1 MSMVCNG
8 IGVSDISDELDK
20 IQVSVDLVTAA
31 RRHLVFLK
39 AVAESQW
46 LYTTFSLR
54 QAIKRYDELWMPLIS
69 QVTVGGSSPILLPPL
84 DVQWVWHCHTLSPVR
99 YRQYCEVKFSK
110 MIEKP
115 VISDDG
121 NEEFALNRCYDLWS
135 CRYPFEPFEMESIC
149 DDEGVE
155 IVTNE
160 ELLKEVL
167 KCSSLYS
174 KFNEPYMLELVY
186 LIAAKERYKRFM
198 YLLEKFKDG
207 HSRFTPTLDIQLMW
221 LTHMSYPLIYAKDV
235 KKIEGELGNR
245 IGIWDTFKD
254 EDVEG
259 SKKLWEE
266 VFDEPYEKAGAMLD
280 CEIAGS
286 LKPPVYLVVSDTDV
300 NSKYKC
306 MEPRFLLEV
315 CIFVKEKVEVRHSQD
330 KENEYLRLRML
341 RCHKEMKMDKDLTFL
356 VSNTWRKACHLY
368 SEFGTRGVI
377 LELRRCGK
385 SCLKSNVRSTIVFLW
400 NDLIRAPCL
409 TVGKELGKKVR
420 LVASIVPPVQAPYLL
435 KCVPDRVTDDSG
447 AMISD
452 VILEMNRYRP
462 QEGRWLSRTVLDR
475 AGRECFVLRIRYIY
489 VCKNIFLL
497 KGSNRI
503 VYIYPTDYVGSDMFV
518 QRGRGIWRRGGEIP
532 IAVKWEDRIIEVRE
546 GSWAYVAGSIGKIPE
561 KVAGTATPREH
572 SKDKATW
579 SLSTGDELTIHWV
592 SSGLTLNLQNRTSS
606 DSVRLLKGRKMQYQV
621 MNKVSCKPG
630 DKQAEEEDAFVT
642 LVRYTPGNPN
652 GRATALMNWRLL
664 VVEFLPEEDAV
675 MVLLICMAI
684 LRTVTEM
691 VGQDMGNL
699 LVRRRLKEHTIGMRD
714 WGSVVILPS
723 SMSSPSS
730 PISPYLQPWHWNA
743 SVVMASVEA
752 DQNTRQSSPAEGG
765 DKLYKTGIIPG
776 SKGGLQIRGVS
787 HVVF

>member
-1 MSMVCNG
+1 
-8 IGVSDISDELDK
+8 
-20 IQVSVDLVTAA
+20 
-31 RRHLVFLK
+31 
-39 AVAESQW
+39 
-46 LYTTFSLR
+46 
-54 QAIKRYDELWMPLIS
+54 
-69 QVTVGGSSPILLPPL
+69 
-84 DVQWVWHCHTLSPVR
+84 
-99 YRQYCEVKFSK
+99 
-110 MIEKP
+110 
-115 VISDDG
+115 
-121 NEEFALNRCYDLWS
+121 
-135 CRYPFEPFEMESIC
+135 
-149 DDEGVE
+149 
-155 IVTNE
+155 
-160 ELLKEVL
+160 
-167 KCSSLYS
+167 
-174 KFNEPYMLELVY
+174 
-186 LIAAKERYKRFM
+186 
-198 YLLEKFKDG
+198 
-207 HSRFTPTLDIQLMW
+207 
-221 LTHMSYPLIYAKDV
+221 
-235 KKIEGELGNR
+235 
-245 IGIWDTFKD
+245 
-254 EDVEG
+254 
-259 SKKLWEE
+259 
-266 VFDEPYEKAGAMLD
+266 
-280 CEIAGS
+280 
-286 LKPPVYLVVSDTDV
+286 
-300 NSKYKC
+300 
-306 MEPRFLLEV
+306 
-315 CIFVKEKVEVRHSQD
+315 
-330 KENEYLRLRML
+330 
-341 RCHKEMKMDKDLTFL
+341 MKMDKDLTFL

-475 AGRECFVLRIRYIY
+475 AGRECFVLRIR
-489 VCKNIFLL
+489 V
-497 KGSNRI
+497 
-503 VYIYPTDYVGSDMFV
+503 
-518 QRGRGIWRRGGEIP
+518 GRGIWRRGGEIP

-630 DKQAEEEDAFVT
+630 DKQEEEEDAFVT

-723 SMSSPSS
+723 SLSSPSS

-743 SVVMASVEA
+743 RAVMASVEA

-776 SKGGLQIRGVS
+776 SKGLTD
-787 HVVF
+787 